1 MNERL
6 HTVMIRQRVSVDDL
20 AAACEV
26 DPKTVQR
33 WISKGLI
40 PRRRHRHAA
49 ADCLATEEAYLWP
62 NAADEG
68 RAVNAEVVRVY
79 AHRADIAADLWRN
92 LFDNATERI
101 DILVY
106 VGYFLSDD
114 PTLMRLIEAKA
125 VAGVAVRLLFGD
137 PDAPALAKRGVEEG
151 IGPDAIPTKARNIL
165 ALFRR
170 LADIDGIE
178 IRLHGTTL
186 YNSIYRFGSEMI
198 VNTHVLGLVA
208 PHCPA
213 LHLRK
218 LAASGMFDTYA
229 ACFDRIWEQA
239 TPAWPQT
246 GGVS

>member
-6 HTVMIRQRVSVDDL
+6 HTVMVRQRVGVDDL
-20 AAACEV
+20 AAVCEV

-62 NAADEG
+62 DTADED

-79 AHRADIAADLWRN
+79 VHRADITADLWRH
-92 LFDNATERI
+92 LFDNATEHI

-114 PTLMRLIEAKA
+114 PTFIRLIEVKA
-125 VAGVAVRLLFGD
+125 RDGVAVRLLFGD
-137 PDAPALAKRGVEEG
+137 PDAPALAQRGVEEG
-151 IGPDAIPTKARNIL
+151 IGPDTISTKARNVL

-170 LADIDGIE
+170 LADVDGVE
-178 IRLHGTTL
+178 VRLHGTTL

-213 LHLRK
+213 LYLRK

-239 TPAWPQT
+239 TPAWAHT
-246 GGVS
+246 GSSS